1 MIFPPQLHWVSG
13 IEPARLALTPR
24 PRGGEWLADEV
35 AGWKRNAVDTV
46 VSLLERQEMFELELR
61 DEAALC
67 ERQAIEFLHHPIT
80 DRGLPA
86 SEAAF
91 LRLVDTVHARLAEG
105 RAVVIHC
112 RAGIGRTGLL
122 AGCVLHVMGV
132 PSHEVF
138 DVLSRSRG
146 VAMPDTAAQAAWVET
161 FARRR
166 RAGREP
172 GDGT

>member
-1 MIFPPQLHWVSG
+1 MWTPELHWVSG
-13 IEPARLALTPR
+13 IEPARLALSPR

-35 AGWKRNAVDTV
+35 ESWKREAVDTV
-46 VSLLERQEMFELELR
+46 VSLLERQEAFELELR
-61 DEAALC
+61 DEASLC
-67 ERQAIEFLHHPIT
+67 AQHAIEFLHHPIV

-86 SEAAF
+86 SQAAF
-91 LRLVDTVHARLAEG
+91 ASLVDAVHARLVEG

-132 PSHEVF
+132 PGGDVF
-138 DVLSRSRG
+138 HLLSRSRG
-146 VAMPDTAAQAAWVET
+146 IAMPDTAAQAAWVEA

-166 RAGREP
+166 RAGDVS
-172 GDGT
+172 GAGT